1 MFCLR
6 WYCEKHCW
14 KLCWNANRLQLTT
27 GFPWTTGD
35 PNFLWQLSKPFNS
48 VLYLYKQLCSKFPIL
63 IMDHYTSQDST
74 LIIFQYYV
82 WTLHSKWILLIGLQ
96 DLTKS
101 HTKCPLSGFRD
112 PLMLLTVTVT
122 DINIDGGFCLLQGY
136 ALRKERSLTI
146 A

>member
-1 MFCLR
+1 
-6 WYCEKHCW
+6 
-14 KLCWNANRLQLTT
+14 
-27 GFPWTTGD
+27 
-35 PNFLWQLSKPFNS
+35 
-48 VLYLYKQLCSKFPIL
+48 
-63 IMDHYTSQDST
+63 MDHYTSQDST

-82 WTLHSKWILLIGLQ
+82 WTLHSKWILLIGQQ

-112 PLMLLTVTVT
+112 LLMLLTVTVT

-146 A
+146 AQHLKQQVAVKPVSIEFLELGWKESIFLKNKGCSCIHVLDFFSTKGQNVGSLNNSGST